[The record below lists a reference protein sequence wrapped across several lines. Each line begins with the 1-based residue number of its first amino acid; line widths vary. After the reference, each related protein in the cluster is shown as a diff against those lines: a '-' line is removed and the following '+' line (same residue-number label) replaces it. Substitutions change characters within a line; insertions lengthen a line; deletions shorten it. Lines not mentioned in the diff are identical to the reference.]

1 MSVWDVI
8 WLLIG
13 VAVFQSTLMTA
24 TVICMTVLHRVFDWN
39 PFSTRRTR
47 STPARPGWEKT
58 GYQMG
63 EPERKHPG
71 TVGTARKHE

>member
-24 TVICMTVLHRVFDWN
+24 TVICMTALHRVFDWN
-39 PFSTRRTR
+39 PFTTRRPH
-47 STPARPGWEKT
+47 STPARPSWEKT
-58 GYQMG
+58 GDHLG
-63 EPERKHPG
+63 ELGRKHPG
-71 TVGTARKHE
+71 TVGTPRKHE